1 MARKVI
7 EDDISV
13 TSKGTFTLPVKIR
26 RLLGLSEKGAKL
38 KIRFFLD
45 TNEAVISKPKE
56 FSEIQQMSQKHIK
69 KARPPLTDVS
79 KFYQN
84 RGEPS

>member
-1 MARKVI
+1 MSKKVI

-13 TSKGTFTLPVKIR
+13 TSKGTFTLPVKMR

-38 KIRFFLD
+38 KIRFFID
-45 TNEAVISKPKE
+45 TNEAVISKPQG
-56 FSEIQQMSQKHIK
+56 FDEIQQLSKKHLK
-69 KARPPLTDVS
+69 KQRPPLTDVS

-84 RGEPS
+84 RGERE